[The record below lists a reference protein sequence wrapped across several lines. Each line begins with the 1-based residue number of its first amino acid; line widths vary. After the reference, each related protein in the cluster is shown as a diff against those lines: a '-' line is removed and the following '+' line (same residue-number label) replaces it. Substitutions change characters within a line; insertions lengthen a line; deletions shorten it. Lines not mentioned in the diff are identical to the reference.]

1 MPALA
6 SDSDSDE
13 DIAAV
18 SCPSSAAV
26 RQSYHRSQQERDSVV
41 LARNANTCALRDARI
56 DLSDDHASELRA
68 TNASAHALARSN
80 LSSEDRTSE
89 LLAAN
94 ASAHALY
101 RSQLSEER
109 SSALNSINAVAHIA
123 NLSRFPHS
131 QVRSCCSG

>member
-26 RQSYHRSQQERDSVV
+26 RHSYHRSQQDRDSVV
-41 LARNANTCALRDARI
+41 LVRIANTCALHDARS

-68 TNASAHALARSN
+68 TNASAHDLSRSN
-80 LSSEDRTSE
+80 LSEDRTSE
-89 LLAAN
+89 LRAAN

-101 RSQLSEER
+101 RSQLWVLHELKQLIAASSEP
-109 SSALNSINAVAHIA
+109 LCDM
-123 NLSRFPHS
+123 
-131 QVRSCCSG
+131 QC